1 MAIITLVG
9 EKLAKPGL
17 EFIFYGPA
25 EPCKTCKLAGVCVGN
40 LEPGRRYKI
49 LRVRSMPSHSC
60 PLHEGKVRVVEVVE
74 PSIEVAVEP
83 RLAIVGSI
91 IQLKFEECSDPKKI
105 DIFRPEGLFEGDS
118 VKVIEV
124 TGEVECDGKTYKVV
138 KVMRKK
144 AQQKS

>member
-9 EKLAKPGL
+9 EKLARPGV

-25 EPCKTCKLAGVCVGN
+25 EPCRTCKLAGVCVGN
-40 LEPGRRYKI
+40 LEQGRRYKI

-74 PSIEVAVEP
+74 PSIEVAIEP
-83 RLAIVGSI
+83 RLAVAGSVI
-91 IQLKFEECSDPKKI
+91 RLRFENCNDPEKAEL
-105 DIFRPEGLFEGDS
+105 FRPEGLFEGDH
-118 VKVIEV
+118 VKIIEV

-144 AQQKS
+144 D

>member
-9 EKLAKPGL
+9 EKLARPGV
-17 EFIFYGPA
+17 EFVYYGPA
-25 EPCKTCKLAGVCVGN
+25 EPCRTCKLAGVCVGN

-83 RLAIVGSI
+83 KLAIAGSVI
-91 IQLKFEECSDPKKI
+91 TIEFGECNEPEKEHL
-105 DIFRPEGLFEGDS
+105 FHPEGLFSGDH

-124 TGEVECDGKTYKVV
+124 LGDIECGGKTYKIV

-144 AQQKS
+144 D

>member
-1 MAIITLVG
+1 VFGVAIITLVG
-9 EKLAKPGL
+9 EKLARPGF
-17 EFIFYGPA
+17 EFIYYGPA

-74 PSIEVAVEP
+74 PSIEIAIEP
-83 RLAIVGSI
+83 RLAIAGSVI
-91 IQLKFEECSDPKKI
+91 KVHFADCSDKEKESL
-105 DIFRPEGLFEGDS
+105 FRPEGLFEGDH
-118 VKVIEV
+118 VKIIEV
-124 TGEVECDGKTYKVV
+124 LDDVECDGKTYKVV

-144 AQQKS
+144 D

>member
-9 EKLAKPGL
+9 EKLARPGV

-25 EPCKTCKLAGVCVGN
+25 EPCRTCKLAGVCVGN

-74 PSIEVAVEP
+74 PSIEVAIEP
-83 RLAIVGSI
+83 RLAILGSI
-91 IQLKFEECSDPKKI
+91 IQLKFENCSDPEKAEL
-105 DIFRPEGLFEGDS
+105 FRPEGLFEGDQ
-118 VKVIEV
+118 VKVIEI
-124 TGEVECDGKTYKVV
+124 TGEAECDGRTYKVV

-144 AQQKS
+144 D